1 MRVLARSRLLQLKQI
16 FPGSHRAIWAW
27 FPLGLNPLSMFQ
39 IIYRESIESYTVM
52 NSLLMAF
59 SLSLHLYESQSTK
72 VLLQFH
78 LTPLLCFKS
87 QCLIWFK
94 VLESKQFCDS
104 NQCEAWCLWVWCTEL
119 WCHITSFKEIYLTHT
134 FKWSVECALVV
145 ICSTSG
151 SAETLSLS
159 RTIFQCVEF
168 FSWQDGW
175 CFIIGS
181 SKELSKI

>member
-1 MRVLARSRLLQLKQI
+1 MFSFISFLEFTLWKALSVHVQIFLSLSLSVFLSRTHKPCPSTPPGLRVLARSRLLQLKQI

-72 VLLQFH
+72 VLLHFH

-87 QCLIWFK
+87 QSLIWF
-94 VLESKQFCDS
+94 Q
-104 NQCEAWCLWVWCTEL
+104 
-119 WCHITSFKEIYLTHT
+119 
-134 FKWSVECALVV
+134 
-145 ICSTSG
+145 
-151 SAETLSLS
+151 SARIQTILRFQSMMSLSLMYWAVLPYHF
-159 RTIFQCVEF
+159 FQRDF
-168 FSWQDGW
+168 TSHT
-175 CFIIGS
+175 
-181 SKELSKI
+181 